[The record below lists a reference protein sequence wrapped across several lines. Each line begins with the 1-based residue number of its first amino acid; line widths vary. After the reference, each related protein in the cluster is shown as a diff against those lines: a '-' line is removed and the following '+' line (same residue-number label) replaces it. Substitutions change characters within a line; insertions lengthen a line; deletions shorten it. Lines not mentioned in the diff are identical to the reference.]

1 MSAKPTKE
9 VGHRNL
15 ELRHLSEPRGLPRRM
30 ARLFAT
36 QVAIIGMAAVIGIF
50 VTQLLVED
58 LLIRRA
64 LELEASHFWA
74 LSDRNPS
81 HPLPDTANLQG
92 YLVDT
97 DSTTSTRIPPALR
110 THHSGYA
117 RIEFDGEKP
126 LVHVSDHR
134 GKRLYLVFDSAQVSN
149 LAFFF
154 GLMPLTLV
162 LLLIYPV
169 LFVVYRKSQA
179 ALSPMVRLARR
190 LKAVDIER
198 YGRVHLDLDDLRDSA
213 DSEVATMIGALD
225 QFTARLDAA
234 IERERV
240 FTRDAGHELRTPV
253 AVFKGSLDLLE
264 RRQDWPTAELRALQR
279 MRRTLQDMEALL
291 STLLTLAREEAVVP
305 SKHEV
310 MVSKILEDE
319 IADLK
324 DLAEANGNSLR
335 VMVEGEAKLK
345 VPEQALRIILGN
357 LLRNALAYTRNG
369 EVHISVEPDSVSFK
383 DTGMGMSREDL
394 KHAFEPFYRGEK
406 GREASVGHG
415 LGLSIVLRLARQ
427 LGWSVQ
433 ARSEESEGTDIKVNF
448 APIN

>member
-1 MSAKPTKE
+1 MSAKPA
-9 VGHRNL
+9 
-15 ELRHLSEPRGLPRRM
+15 SEQHSGFRRSGERRGLPRRM

-50 VTQLLVED
+50 VTQLLVQD

-64 LELEASHFWA
+64 LELEASYFWTRF
-74 LSDRNPS
+74 DRHPA
-81 HPLPDTANLQG
+81 HPLPDTANVQG
-92 YLVDT
+92 YLVNMESAGNADLP
-97 DSTTSTRIPPALR
+97 SALR
-110 THHSGYA
+110 THTSGYA
-117 RIEFDGEKP
+117 RIEINGENP

-162 LLLIYPV
+162 LLLIYPL

-190 LKAVDIER
+190 LEAVDIER
-198 YGRVHLDLDDLRDSA
+198 YGRARLDLDDLRNSA

-234 IERERV
+234 IERERL

-279 MRRTLQDMEALL
+279 MRRTLEDMEALL
-291 STLLTLAREEAVVP
+291 NTLLMLAREEALAP
-305 SKHEV
+305 CAHEV
-310 MVSKILEDE
+310 LVSEILESE

-324 DLAEANGNSLR
+324 DLADANGNSVRLNIT
-335 VMVEGEAKLK
+335 GEATLK
-345 VPEQALRIILGN
+345 VPDQALRIILGN

-369 EVHISVEPDSVSFK
+369 NVQITLEPDAVSFR

-433 ARSEESEGTDIKVNF
+433 ARSKASKGTHIRVNF
-448 APIN
+448 APVS